1 MQRKGK
7 KRRKLGDLKDH
18 VLGIKRKKRKSVLLF
33 GKQDDFASFPP
44 PPPPPSSSAVNSE
57 NRSSS
62 FSRCSELAKHNATSL
77 RNQQGGERKVEA
89 TNPVS
94 LPRTKRNKNEFF
106 F

>member
-44 PPPPPSSSAVNSE
+44 PPPLLLRPLIVKIILLLFLAALNWQSIMQQASE
-57 NRSSS
+57 IN
-62 FSRCSELAKHNATSL
+62 K
-77 RNQQGGERKVEA
+77 GERG
-89 TNPVS
+89 
-94 LPRTKRNKNEFF
+94 R
-106 F
+106 

>member
-44 PPPPPSSSAVNSE
+44 PPPPSSSAVNSE
-57 NRSSS
+57 NHSSS

-89 TNPVS
+89 TNPLS